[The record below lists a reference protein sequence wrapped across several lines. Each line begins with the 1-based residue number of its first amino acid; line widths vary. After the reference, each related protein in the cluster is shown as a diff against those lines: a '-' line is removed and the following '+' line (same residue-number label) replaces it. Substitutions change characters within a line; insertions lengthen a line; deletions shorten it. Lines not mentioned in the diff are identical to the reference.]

1 MVVDLRGHGH
11 DNARRTVETGVGM
24 RLDRAAWT
32 ASDLTAAMTSLLGD
46 EAMRKRLKDN
56 SARMMAAPGAAR
68 AADAIL
74 TIVGR

>member
-1 MVVDLRGHGH
+1 
-11 DNARRTVETGVGM
+11 
-24 RLDRAAWT
+24 
-32 ASDLTAAMTSLLGD
+32 MTSLLGD